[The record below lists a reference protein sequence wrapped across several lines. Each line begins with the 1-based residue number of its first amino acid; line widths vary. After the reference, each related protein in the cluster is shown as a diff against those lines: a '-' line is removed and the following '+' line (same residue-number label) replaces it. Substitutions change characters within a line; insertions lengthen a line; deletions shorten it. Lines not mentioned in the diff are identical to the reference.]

1 LRSVL
6 QFGESVIEMTTVPT
20 ARSQLSELYVRESA
34 AIEQEFSATG
44 DGRAA
49 LARRTALVDAIVQ
62 RLWNEIIVGSNPGSN
77 AGSSASPTTVDP
89 DGPKNFALVATGG
102 FGRGWLFP
110 HSDIDLL
117 FLHAGNSSESEF
129 KDPIRRFSQE
139 LWDLRLKLSPATRNL
154 AECERLDPNNVE
166 FAISLL
172 DCRYLAGDR
181 ELFSRLREKA
191 VPRLVARDY
200 QNLIQN
206 LAEITR
212 ARHHKFGNTVF
223 HLEPNVKDGPG
234 GLRDYNVANWLALIS
249 AMEKLKV
256 WPDEKT
262 LLPVS
267 SRRAFDAALDF
278 QMSVRCFLH
287 FRYGR
292 HDNTLIWEAQDEAA
306 ARKIGASIGANDAE
320 IANTA
325 DWMRIYFGHVRS
337 VHRVCMQLLE
347 EIPAAW
353 SSLYRQFQGW
363 RSKVSSADFSVV
375 DGLIFL
381 QQPAGLRD
389 PEILLRLFHFMAEHG
404 LKLSTT
410 TEYKV
415 EQALPA
421 LAATPPRGA
430 ELWLYLQETLVQPH
444 AADALRA
451 MNALRLLALLLP
463 ELKGIEALVIRDFYH
478 RYTVDE
484 HSFLAIENLHRLKE
498 SKSEWDQRFAELQ
511 SELEQPE
518 LLYLALLL
526 HDSGK
531 AVPSENHVELSLQ
544 LTDSCAERLDL
555 DPVDRDT
562 LRYLVASHLEMAA
575 ATRRDVFDPANVK
588 SFAEKVGVPERLK
601 MLCLMTY
608 ADIKAVNPEAMT
620 PWKADNLW
628 QLYIACANYLSRS
641 ADERVHTADDGSS
654 VAPSSVAPSSLAS
667 SNLAHLR
674 SLAPV
679 AGKKINIFLEGL
691 PQRYLRIHGA
701 TDVLAHAEMATR
713 LGQDGVQLNLKQ
725 VRHWYE
731 LTLITTDRPFLF
743 ASVSGTLAAW
753 GMNIVKANAFSNA
766 AGIVVDTFYFTD
778 RFRTLEM
785 NLQEWERLKKS
796 IAAVVKGEADVAR
809 MLRDRLKSEKGN
821 ATKVKIATQIEF
833 DDGCSASST
842 LVQVLTQDRPGLL
855 YRMCSLISK
864 HECNIEIA
872 LIETEGQMA
881 IDILYLTSGG
891 AKLSAARQ
899 SALGQALR
907 DELAAK

>member
-1 LRSVL
+1 
-6 QFGESVIEMTTVPT
+6 MTTGAIV
-20 ARSQLSELYVRESA
+20 RSELWDLYVRESA
-34 AIEQEFSATG
+34 AIEQEFSVTG
-44 DGRAA
+44 EGRTA
-49 LARRTALVDAIVQ
+49 LARRTALVDSMVQ
-62 RLWNEIIVGSNPGSN
+62 RLWNEIIVGSRPGST
-77 AGSSASPTTVDP
+77 SSSPGP
-89 DGPKNFALVATGG
+89 DSPKNFALVATGG

-117 FLHAGNSSESEF
+117 FLHAGSDSEAEF

-154 AECERLDPNNVE
+154 AECEKLDPANVE

-181 ELFSRLREKA
+181 ELFTRLREKV
-191 VPRLVARDY
+191 VPHLVGREC

-256 WPDEKT
+256 WPDPNT

-287 FRYGR
+287 FRHGR
-292 HDNTLIWEAQDEAA
+292 HDNTLFWEAQDEAA
-306 ARKIGASIGANDAE
+306 ARKIGASLGVNDAD
-320 IANTA
+320 ITNAA

-337 VHRVCMQLLE
+337 VHRVCNQLLE

-363 RSKVSSADFSVV
+363 RSRVASDDFSVV

-381 QQPAGLRD
+381 KQQSGGLRD
-389 PEILLRLFHFMAEHG
+389 PEMLLRLFHFMAEHG

-444 AADALRA
+444 AADALRS

-463 ELKGIEALVIRDFYH
+463 ELKGIEALVVRDFYH

-498 SKSEWDQRFAELQ
+498 SKSEWDQRFAELL

-531 AVPSENHVELSLQ
+531 AVPSDNHVELSLQ
-544 LTDSCAERLDL
+544 LTDSCTERLDL
-555 DPVDRDT
+555 DPVDRET
-562 LRYLVASHLEMAA
+562 VRYLVASHLEMSAA
-575 ATRRDVFDPANVK
+575 MRRDVFDPANVK
-588 SFAEKVGVPERLK
+588 SFAEKVGVPERMK
-601 MLCLMTY
+601 MQCLMTY

-641 ADERVHTADDGSS
+641 ADERVHTGNDGSS
-654 VAPSSVAPSSLAS
+654 
-667 SNLAHLR
+667 LAHLR

-679 AGKKINIFLEGL
+679 AGKKINVFLEGL

-701 TDVLAHAEMATR
+701 SDVLAHAEMAAR

-731 LTLITTDRPFLF
+731 LTLLTTDRPFLF
-743 ASVSGTLAAW
+743 ASVSGALAAW
-753 GMNIVKANAFSNA
+753 GMNIVKANAFSNT
-766 AGIVVDTFYFTD
+766 AGMVVDTFYFTD

-785 NLQEWERLKKS
+785 NLQEWERLKQS

-809 MLRDRLKSEKGN
+809 MLRDRLKSEKANG
-821 ATKVKIATQIEF
+821 TKVKIATQIEF
-833 DDGCSASST
+833 DDGCSAHST
-842 LVQVLTQDRPGLL
+842 LVQILTQDRPGLL
-855 YRMCSLISK
+855 YRMCSLVSK
-864 HECNIEIA
+864 HGCNIEIA

-881 IDILYLTSGG
+881 IDVLYLTSRG
-891 AKLSAARQ
+891 AKLSADLQA
-899 SALGQALR
+899 ALGRALR
-907 DELAAK
+907 EELAAK

>member
-1 LRSVL
+1 MSTVTSVRS
-6 QFGESVIEMTTVPT
+6 E
-20 ARSQLSELYVRESA
+20 LSDLYVRESA
-34 AIEQEFSATG
+34 AIEQEFSVTG
-44 DGRAA
+44 EGRTA
-49 LARRTALVDAIVQ
+49 LARRTALVDSIVR
-62 RLWNEIIVGSNPGSN
+62 RLWDEIIINPG
-77 AGSSASPTTVDP
+77 ASETSDP
-89 DGPKNFALVATGG
+89 ANLHRPKDFALVATGG

-117 FLHAGNSSESEF
+117 FLHASGNSESEY
-129 KDPIRRFSQE
+129 KDRIRSFSQE
-139 LWDLRLKLSPATRNL
+139 LWDLRLKLSPATRSL
-154 AECERLDPNNVE
+154 AECEKLDPNNVE

-181 ELFSRLREKA
+181 ELFERLREKA
-191 VPRLVARDY
+191 VPRLVGRECH
-200 QNLIQN
+200 NLIQN
-206 LAEITR
+206 LGEITR

-256 WPDEKT
+256 WPDVQT

-267 SRRAFDAALDF
+267 SRRALDAALDF

-287 FRYGR
+287 FRHGR
-292 HDNTLIWEAQDEAA
+292 HDNTLTWEAQDEAA
-306 ARKIGASIGANDAE
+306 ARKIGAKDHETE
-320 IANTA
+320 ITNAA
-325 DWMRIYFGHVRS
+325 DWMRLYFGHVRS
-337 VHRVCMQLLE
+337 VHRVCNQLLE

-363 RSKVSSADFSVV
+363 RSRVTSDDFSVV

-381 QQPAGLRD
+381 QQPGGLRD
-389 PEILLRLFHFMAEHG
+389 PEMLLRLFHFMAEHG

-451 MNALRLLALLLP
+451 MNALRLLTLLLP
-463 ELKGIEALVIRDFYH
+463 ELKGIEALVVRDFYH

-498 SKSEWDQRFAELQ
+498 SKSEWDQRFAGLL

-531 AVPSENHVELSLQ
+531 AVPSDNHIDLSLQ
-544 LTDSCAERLDL
+544 LTESCVERLDL
-555 DPVDRDT
+555 DPADRET
-562 LRYLVASHLEMAA
+562 VRYLVASHLEMSAA
-575 ATRRDVFDPANVK
+575 MRRDVFDPANVK
-588 SFAEKVGVPERLK
+588 AFSERVGVPERLK

-641 ADERVHTADDGSS
+641 ADERVHTADDGPGTGR
-654 VAPSSVAPSSLAS
+654 A
-667 SNLAHLR
+667 NLAHLH

-679 AGKKINIFLEGL
+679 AGKKINTFLEGL

-701 TDVLAHAEMATR
+701 TDVLAHAEMAAR
-713 LGQDGVQLNLKQ
+713 LGGPDGVQLSLKQ
-725 VRHWYE
+725 IRHWYE

-743 ASVSGTLAAW
+743 ASVSGALAAW

-766 AGIVVDTFYFTD
+766 ANTVVDTFYFTD

-785 NLQEWERLKKS
+785 NLQEWERLKQS
-796 IAAVVKGEADVAR
+796 IADVVKGKADVAR
-809 MLRDRLKSEKGN
+809 MLRDRLKSEKISS
-821 ATKVKIATQIEF
+821 TKVKIETQIEF
-833 DDGCSASST
+833 DDKSSANST
-842 LVQVLTQDRPGLL
+842 LLQVLTQDRPGLL
-855 YRMCSLISK
+855 YRMCSLVAK

-881 IDILYLTSGG
+881 IDVFYLTSAG
-891 AKLSAARQ
+891 AKLNADRQ
-899 SALGQALR
+899 GILGQALS
-907 DELAAK
+907 DGLAAQ

>member
-1 LRSVL
+1 
-6 QFGESVIEMTTVPT
+6 MTTV
-20 ARSQLSELYVRESA
+20 ASVRSELRDLYVRESA
-34 AIEQEFSATG
+34 AIEREFSVTG
-44 DGRAA
+44 EGRAA
-49 LARRTALVDAIVQ
+49 LARRTALVDSIVQ
-62 RLWNEIIVGSNPGSN
+62 RLWNEIIVGSNSGSN
-77 AGSSASPTTVDP
+77 PSDP
-89 DGPKNFALVATGG
+89 DSPKNFALVATGG

-117 FLHAGNSSESEF
+117 FLHAGGNSESEF

-181 ELFSRLREKA
+181 ELFTRLYEKA
-191 VPRLVARDY
+191 VPRLVGRDC

-256 WPDEKT
+256 WPDTKT

-267 SRRAFDAALDF
+267 SRRALDAALDF

-292 HDNTLIWEAQDEAA
+292 HDNTLTWEAQDEAA
-306 ARKIGASIGANDAE
+306 ARKIGASDTE
-320 IANTA
+320 IANAA
-325 DWMRIYFGHVRS
+325 DWMRVYFGHVRS
-337 VHRVCMQLLE
+337 VHRVCNQLLE

-363 RSKVSSADFSVV
+363 RSKVASADFSVV

-381 QQPAGLRD
+381 RQTQQPGGLRD
-389 PEILLRLFHFMAEHG
+389 PEMLLRLFHFMAEHG

-463 ELKGIEALVIRDFYH
+463 ELKGIEALVVRDFYH

-484 HSFLAIENLHRLKE
+484 HSFLAIEHLHRLQE

-531 AVPSENHVELSLQ
+531 AVPSENHVEISLQ
-544 LTDSCAERLDL
+544 LTDSCVERLDL
-555 DPVDRDT
+555 DPVDRET
-562 LRYLVASHLEMAA
+562 VRYLVASHLEMSAA
-575 ATRRDVFDPANVK
+575 MRRDVFDPANVK

-601 MLCLMTY
+601 MLCLLTY

-641 ADERVHTADDGSS
+641 ADERVHTGDDG
-654 VAPSSVAPSSLAS
+654 

-674 SLAPV
+674 SLAVV

-701 TDVLAHAEMATR
+701 TDVLAHSEMAAR

-743 ASVSGTLAAW
+743 ASVSGALAAW

-766 AGIVVDTFYFTD
+766 AGMVVDTFYFTD

-809 MLRDRLKSEKGN
+809 MLRDRLKSEKANG
-821 ATKVKIATQIEF
+821 TKVKIATQIEF
-833 DDGCSASST
+833 DDGCSANST
-842 LVQVLTQDRPGLL
+842 MMQVLTQDRPGLL
-855 YRMCSLISK
+855 YRMCSQVSK

-881 IDILYLTSGG
+881 IDVLYLTSGG
-891 AKLSAARQ
+891 AKLSADRQ
-899 SALGQALR
+899 AALGQALR

>member
-1 LRSVL
+1 MS
-6 QFGESVIEMTTVPT
+6 TVAT
-20 ARSQLSELYVRESA
+20 VHSELSDLYGRESA
-34 AIEQEFSATG
+34 AIEQEFSVTG
-44 DGRAA
+44 DGHTA
-49 LARRTALVDAIVQ
+49 LARRTVLVDAIVQ
-62 RLWNEIIVGSNPGSN
+62 RLWNEIVVGSNPGSDPAPAN
-77 AGSSASPTTVDP
+77 SGSGPANP
-89 DGPKNFALVATGG
+89 DGPRDFTLVATGG

-117 FLHAGNSSESEF
+117 FLHAGSNSESEF
-129 KDPIRRFSQE
+129 KDLIRRFSQE

-181 ELFSRLREKA
+181 ELFSRLREKV
-191 VPRLVARDY
+191 VPRLVGREC
-200 QNLIQN
+200 QSLIQN
-206 LAEITR
+206 LGEITR
-212 ARHHKFGNTVF
+212 ARHHKFGSTVF

-256 WPDEKT
+256 WPDAST

-267 SRRAFDAALDF
+267 SRRALDAALDF

-287 FRYGR
+287 FRHGR
-292 HDNTLIWEAQDEAA
+292 HDNTLTWEAQDEAA
-306 ARKIGASIGANDAE
+306 TRKIGTSDAE
-320 IANTA
+320 ITNAA
-325 DWMRIYFGHVRS
+325 DWMRVYFGHVRS
-337 VHRVCMQLLE
+337 VHRVCNQLLE

-363 RSKVSSADFSVV
+363 RSRVASADFSVV

-381 QQPAGLRD
+381 QQPGGLRD
-389 PEILLRLFHFMAEHG
+389 PEMLLRLFHFMAEHG

-430 ELWLYLQETLVQPH
+430 ELWLYMQETLVQPH

-463 ELKGIEALVIRDFYH
+463 ELKGIEALVVRDFYH

-484 HSFLAIENLHRLKE
+484 HSFLAIEHLHRLKE
-498 SKSEWDQRFAELQ
+498 SKSEWDRRFAELQ

-531 AVPSENHVELSLQ
+531 AVPSESHVELSLQ
-544 LTDSCAERLDL
+544 LTDSCTERLDL
-555 DPVDRDT
+555 DPLDRET
-562 LRYLVASHLEMAA
+562 VRYLVGSHLEMSAA
-575 ATRRDVFDPANVK
+575 VRRDVFDPANVK

-601 MLCLMTY
+601 MLCLLTY

-641 ADERVHTADDGSS
+641 ADERVHTGNDGSG
-654 VAPSSVAPSSLAS
+654 VGSST
-667 SNLAHLR
+667 LAHLR

-679 AGKKINIFLEGL
+679 AGKKINVFLEGL

-701 TDVLAHAEMATR
+701 TDVLSHHEMAAR
-713 LGQDGVQLNLKQ
+713 VGEDGVQLSLKQ

-731 LTLITTDRPFLF
+731 LTLITMDRPFLF
-743 ASVSGTLAAW
+743 ASVSGVLAAW

-766 AGIVVDTFYFTD
+766 AGMVVDTFYFTD

-785 NLQEWERLKKS
+785 NLQEWERMKKS
-796 IAAVVKGEADVAR
+796 IAAVVKGEADLAR
-809 MLRDRLKSEKGN
+809 MLRDRLKSEK
-821 ATKVKIATQIEF
+821 ADSTKVKIATQIEF
-833 DDGCSASST
+833 DDGCSAHST

-855 YRMCSLISK
+855 YRMCSLVSK

-881 IDILYLTSGG
+881 IDVLYLTSGG
-891 AKLSAARQ
+891 AKLSPDRQ
-899 SALGQALR
+899 AALGQALR
-907 DELAAK
+907 CELAAK